1 LSKHAYTHAILT
13 IQHLLINLGWAMR
26 AAVDL
31 HEHRAAGSV
40 TSLFFD
46 VLAVPLDG
54 ACDLGEDAFNELAHK
69 LGFACGEDVVVRF
82 VLLQHLPR
90 AFAVFARMTPVAS
103 GLEITQIKLVLQAQ
117 LDGHDRL
124 RAS

>member
-1 LSKHAYTHAILT
+1 MLPILSIAPF
-13 IQHLLINLGWAMR
+13 G
-26 AAVDL
+26 
-31 HEHRAAGSV
+31 
-40 TSLFFD
+40 
-46 VLAVPLDG
+46 
-54 ACDLGEDAFNELAHK
+54 
-69 LGFACGEDVVVRF
+69 VVVRF